1 MERVNHKVFLH
12 GQNVKCNTKF
22 MRCYCGVLCRKIHWC
37 KQLVIKV
44 NSFRHCLHILIFRS
58 NSPADIETLLE
69 SVCTAHNGKGLEQ
82 EAQKQKKH
90 MHCQKN
96 PFYLNLVNS
105 NPHPLKQDAISLR
118 FDSSFPVIY
127 HQLTQTCLTQTQCK
141 LKLI

>member
-1 MERVNHKVFLH
+1 M
-12 GQNVKCNTKF
+12 
-22 MRCYCGVLCRKIHWC
+22 
-37 KQLVIKV
+37 VIKV

-82 EAQKQKKH
+82 EAYKQKKH

-105 NPHPLKQDAISLR
+105 NPHPLITKGKDIVVISL
-118 FDSSFPVIY
+118 STGNIKHFPTTRGKV
-127 HQLTQTCLTQTQCK
+127 LPPFFMNRAMTR
-141 LKLI
+141 

>member
-12 GQNVKCNTKF
+12 SQDVKCNTKF
-22 MRCYCGVLCRKIHWC
+22 MRCYSGVLCCKIHRC
-37 KQLVIKV
+37 QHGYKLTVSGTVSTFSYLGATHLLTLK
-44 NSFRHCLHILIFRS
+44 HCLSQFVLHI
-58 NSPADIETLLE
+58 
-69 SVCTAHNGKGLEQ
+69 TAKVLN
-82 EAQKQKKH
+82 KKPRNKRN